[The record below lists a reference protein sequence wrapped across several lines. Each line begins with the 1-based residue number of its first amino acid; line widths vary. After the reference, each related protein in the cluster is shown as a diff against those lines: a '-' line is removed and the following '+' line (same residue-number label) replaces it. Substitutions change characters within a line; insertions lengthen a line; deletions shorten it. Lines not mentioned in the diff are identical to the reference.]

1 MGQECFVCKKEF
13 GFFSDKWEKRNYEK
27 AKFPVPDGMTSDD
40 RVCGE
45 CFKVLQDKAAKEKQL
60 LEEEAYKINQLLKN
74 EAYKEQHKV
83 SIEQKQIIDDIRARV
98 PQYKANWNKAGFLQ
112 YKDEYVAILRRVW
125 GAQVEFIIAYSDLTK
140 EGYRLMAQDE
150 GKSGST
156 GGLTGGVDSYY
167 YFQKMKYVR

>member
-1 MGQECFVCKKEF
+1 
-13 GFFSDKWEKRNYEK
+13 
-27 AKFPVPDGMTSDD
+27 MTSDD
-40 RVCGE
+40 KVCGE
-45 CFKVLQDKAAKEKQL
+45 CFKVLQDKEAKEQQL

-98 PQYKANWNKAGFLQ
+98 PQYKAHWNKTGFLQ
-112 YKDEYVAILRRVW
+112 YKDEYVAILRRAW
-125 GAQVEFIIAYSDLTK
+125 GVQVEFIIAYSDLTK

-150 GKSGST
+150 GKSGNT

-167 YFQKMKYVR
+167 YFQKMEYVR